1 MNFEE
6 YVKDEFKNGEKKFEK
21 IETKIDLMSK
31 QLIDIQV
38 ALKVEEK
45 LQAAKA
51 RNAGLLYG
59 GIMSIVVGLV
69 THLIKGVL

>member
-1 MNFEE
+1 MNFEA
-6 YVKDEFKNGEKKFEK
+6 YVEKEFKNGEEKFAK
-21 IETKIDLMSK
+21 IEGKLDLVNK

-38 ALKVEEK
+38 VLKVEEK

-59 GIMSIVVGLV
+59 GIMSIIVGV
-69 THLIKGVL
+69 ATHLIKGAF